1 MYIYIYSLYIYMY
14 TTMGVATICSLLK
27 NIGLFCKRSLQ
38 KRQTYILQ
46 KRPIFLGSHPKKN
59 HRKNSIF

>member
-1 MYIYIYSLYIYMY
+1 MY

-38 KRQTYILQ
+38 KR
-46 KRPIFLGSHPKKN
+46 PIFCKRDLY
-59 HRKNSIF
+59 F